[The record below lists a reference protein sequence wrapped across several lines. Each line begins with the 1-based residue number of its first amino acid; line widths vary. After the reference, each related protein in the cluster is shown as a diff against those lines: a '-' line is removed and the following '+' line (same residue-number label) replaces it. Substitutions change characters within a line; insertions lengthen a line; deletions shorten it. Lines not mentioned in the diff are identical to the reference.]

1 LHLVAEYTKTKAT
14 AHNGNEAEETAI
26 ALGAILFY

>member
-1 LHLVAEYTKTKAT
+1 LEYTETEAT
-14 AHNGNEAEETAI
+14 AHNGNQAEETAI